1 MMHKNLDAQFKEIVG
16 KCGDSDVY
24 YLPMD
29 IVESGG
35 YNSHPGRSGQKAGAE
50 QLVRFLHDNGIC

>member
-16 KCGDSDVY
+16 KCGDPGVY

-35 YNSHPGRSGQKAGAE
+35 YNGHPGRSGQKAGAE
-50 QLVRFLHDNGIC
+50 QLVGFLREKGIC